1 MLKSQFLNFYRET
14 PYEQSAEQCYE
25 IIERTLNDY
34 GILSRLTL
42 IGALATIRVECGRHY
57 KSITEYA
64 SGEAYNNR
72 ADLGNI
78 QPGDGPRYKGRGY
91 IQITGRNNY
100 RNYGKAIGVDLENN
114 PELALEPENAAK
126 ILVQYF
132 KDRGVNTA
140 CEAQN
145 WVLVRRKINGGTN
158 GLVAFQNIIRQFL
171 KASI

>member
-1 MLKSQFLNFYRET
+1 MLKSQFLNFYKGT
-14 PYEQSAEQCYE
+14 SYEQSASQCYD

-57 KSITEYA
+57 KSVTEYA
-64 SGEAYNNR
+64 SGEAYNGR
-72 ADLGNI
+72 KDLGNI
-78 QPGDGPRYKGRGY
+78 QPGDGVRYKGRGY

-100 RNYGKAIGVDLENN
+100 RNYGNAIGVDLENN

-126 ILVQYF
+126 ILCQYF

-140 CEAQN
+140 CEVQN
-145 WVLVRRKINGGTN
+145 WVLVRRKINGGSN
-158 GLVAFQNIIRQFL
+158 GLVEFQNIISQFL
-171 KASI
+171 KVSI

>member
-1 MLKSQFLNFYRET
+1 MLRSQFLSFYKNT
-14 PYEQSAEQCYE
+14 AYEKSAGQCYD

-64 SGEAYNNR
+64 SGEAYNGR
-72 ADLGNI
+72 KDLGNI
-78 QPGDGPRYKGRGY
+78 KPGDGPRYKGRGY

-100 RNYGKAIGVDLENN
+100 KNYGKAIGVDLENN
-114 PELALEPENAAK
+114 PELALEPENAAR

-132 KDRGVNTA
+132 KDRNIHRA
-140 CEAQN
+140 CETQS
-145 WVLVRRKINGGTN
+145 WELVRLKVNGGTN
-158 GLVAFQNIIRQFL
+158 NLAEFKNIISQFL
-171 KASI
+171 TVSI